1 MLKEDFGDQKLK
13 IELMNQVLD
22 EKANKVYTDYHLEAC
37 IKKEA
42 LFDLKDQ
49 ISKSVTKTQHTQ
61 VFDEL

>member
-1 MLKEDFGDQKLK
+1 
-13 IELMNQVLD
+13 MNQALE
-22 EKANKVYTDYHLEAC
+22 EKATKVYTDYHLEAF

-49 ISKSVTKTQHTQ
+49 ISKSVTKTDHTQ